1 MSLEGI
7 EYVAG
12 LKKVIKEEET
22 NKLKDCDASDL
33 TIKLKQ
39 RKDSNDEKAVE
50 FDGTPELASAFD
62 HGSWLL
68 VFLLSGK

>member
-1 MSLEGI
+1 M
-7 EYVAG
+7 AG
-12 LKKVIKEEET
+12 LKKVIKKEET

-39 RKDSNDEKAVE
+39 RKDNNDEKAVE
-50 FDGTPELASAFD
+50 FDGTPELASALD